1 MSFPQFKLQDHFDV
15 IKVQMDK
22 AVPDELAQ
30 ILNYDTTEDAAIFLK
45 SLLKT
50 VESDVVD
57 NESKYSS
64 ALDKQYLNVS
74 NWASS
79 SGKGDVFREK
89 YYRFSDE
96 GLRIFFEA
104 LFKNVEKNIPA
115 TLCRNNLFHCHAV
128 FDEVEDSVD
137 LRLVFHAYEYPL
149 DLEWFKSDKAF
160 EVEPDKQKFET
171 QERNYFKRNAI
182 WSLRNNTLYI
192 PDFFDYLGFS
202 KSKNLNVMPYGCLFD
217 KEIDGWKKTCTID
230 QSKVGNEII
239 SLNYFPTENVKLFL
253 K

>member
-89 YYRFSDE
+89 YYRFS
-96 GLRIFFEA
+96 
-104 LFKNVEKNIPA
+104 
-115 TLCRNNLFHCHAV
+115 
-128 FDEVEDSVD
+128 
-137 LRLVFHAYEYPL
+137 
-149 DLEWFKSDKAF
+149 
-160 EVEPDKQKFET
+160 
-171 QERNYFKRNAI
+171 
-182 WSLRNNTLYI
+182 
-192 PDFFDYLGFS
+192 
-202 KSKNLNVMPYGCLFD
+202 
-217 KEIDGWKKTCTID
+217 
-230 QSKVGNEII
+230 
-239 SLNYFPTENVKLFL
+239 
-253 K
+253 